1 MFKSKVW
8 DDVYEKKKFLHH
20 FNQLG
25 GSKGGL
31 VIMFPNLP
39 HPHMRMKMMVE
50 NATKKWSAYASQCG
64 KLYKQSTF
72 LGN

>member
-8 DDVYEKKKFLHH
+8 DDVYEKKVSSF
-20 FNQLG
+20 QLARG
-25 GSKGGL
+25 LEGWIGNYVSKSTTSAYA
-31 VIMFPNLP
+31 N
-39 HPHMRMKMMVE
+39 E